1 LGAAAGGAANGRE
14 VEHPGV
20 MTRRTPPRDAGF
32 SLTELLMVTA
42 IFTIVAGIAIPL
54 AMTFTEQMRLNAAV
68 RQVERDLQTAR
79 LKAVQL
85 NRPLQIRINCPAA
98 GQYRMV
104 EVMGSAI
111 DNSGDRCDA
120 GRYPYPPPDDGD
132 FTTPS
137 ADGAVSYLSD
147 GTAFATAGL
156 TVLQFTPD
164 GRTLQ
169 VVSGTAQSIPAAGV
183 DLALARGGTSS
194 THSRTV
200 NINGLGRITIR

>member
-1 LGAAAGGAANGRE
+1 
-14 VEHPGV
+14 

-42 IFTIVAGIAIPL
+42 VFTIVAGIAIPL

-85 NRPLQIRINCPAA
+85 NRPLQVRINCPAA

-156 TVLQFTPD
+156 TVLQFMPD
-164 GRTLQ
+164 GRTLR
-169 VVSGTAQSIPAAGV
+169 VSGTTTTAPAAAGV
-183 DLALARGGTSS
+183 DIGLMRG
-194 THSRTV
+194 THSGTV
-200 NINGLGRITIR
+200 NVNGLGRISVR

>member
-1 LGAAAGGAANGRE
+1 
-14 VEHPGV
+14 
-20 MTRRTPPRDAGF
+20 MTRRTPPHPAGY
-32 SLTELLMVTA
+32 SLTELLVVVS
-42 IFTIVAGIAIPL
+42 IFMIVAGITIPL
-54 AMTFTEQMRLNAAV
+54 AMTLTEQMRLNAAV

-85 NRPLQIRINCPAA
+85 NRPLQVRINCPAA
-98 GQYRMV
+98 GQYRAV

-111 DNSGDRCDA
+111 DNTGDRCDPA
-120 GRYPYPPPDDGD
+120 RYPYPSPDDGD

-137 ADGAVSYLSD
+137 ADGAVQYLPE
-147 GTAFATAGL
+147 GNIFTAAGL
-156 TVLQFTPD
+156 LVLQFTPD

-169 VVSGTAQSIPAAGV
+169 VVSGTAQAIPAAGV
-183 DLALARGGTSS
+183 DLQLVRGTSS

>member
-1 LGAAAGGAANGRE
+1 MNDLGAAAGGATNGRE
-14 VEHPGV
+14 VEDPGV
-20 MTRRTPPRDAGF
+20 MTRRTPLRDAGF

-54 AMTFTEQMRLNAAV
+54 AMTFTEQMRLNTAV

-85 NRPLQIRINCPAA
+85 NRPLQVRINCPAA

-120 GRYPYPPPDDGD
+120 GRYPYPAPDDGD

-137 ADGAVSYLSD
+137 ADGAINYLAD

-164 GRTLQ
+164 GRTLR
-169 VVSGTAQSIPAAGV
+169 VSGTTTTAPAAAGV
-183 DLALARGGTSS
+183 DIGLVRG
-194 THSRTV
+194 THSGTV
-200 NINGLGRITIR
+200 NVNGLGRISIR